1 MPAPRFLAGLLE
13 RCDRQAAAHRLEVRS
28 SGPPAIPFMTF
39 VADQGSFER
48 SRAFAA
54 ACIAHGVYLHP
65 HHNWFLSTAVGEAEV
80 ARILDATEEAFREV
94 ARWQ

>member
-1 MPAPRFLAGLLE
+1 ME
-13 RCDRQAAAHRLEVRS
+13 RQAAAHHLAVRS
-28 SGPPAIPFMTF
+28 TGPPAIPFMTF

-48 SRAFAA
+48 SKRFAA

-65 HHNWFLSTAVGEAEV
+65 HHNWFLSAAVGEPEV

-94 ARWQ
+94 ARSE